1 MFSHCP
7 VWHSICLLL
16 LLIRA
21 GVVGEKKYNKKV
33 ICNRVQREKV
43 IMNSKKLERYQKGSL
58 SSSTTNRS
66 STVIDDADAHESNT
80 KKFSPCCLVG
90 NWPGDKLKQD
100 VSFTVEN
107 YIQFLNLSHPARI
120 VCCSASHWTW
130 LCYVVC
136 CCCRDRT
143 EISASSK
150 KNLSR
155 NSTNKSKSLL
165 LLPTFSL
172 PAAAVAGKKCKQHK
186 HFCLLQ
192 HTQENLREFLEKRER
207 GELLVQKTARLHS
220 NFLAPTQL
228 SSSTTSVYVSFDQAI
243 QLIAVDMPKIHSNF
257 SSHTTP
263 IALSVVVNEPH
274 INRCQEIDEHCEMSC
289 AHTLRPTARNTFII
303 RRSTMASHRR
313 CNKRTSM
320 TAADSQYLKYGQDFM
335 LECCESKH
343 RPLLLYS
350 SPQSPFGG
358 ASSASAH
365 SDYVFKVHGEMKQS
379 VGLALLK
386 GQQHVPASFFIWRM
400 YHINPDVRYETIGEN
415 IPVSLSSARFCLLE
429 MCVSCTAKVL
439 SSCVWTSSLT
449 SMIDCSI

>member
-1 MFSHCP
+1 MLSRRQLAGWQIEARCKFHSGKLYPILESLASGKNCLLLRLSLNLTLLCILLLLSWQDGNLSEQQKKSCPGIRLTRANLFFSFP
-7 VWHSICLLL
+7 HSLSPLLL
-16 LLIRA
+16 LL
-21 GVVGEKKYNKKV
+21 EKN
-33 ICNRVQREKV
+33 
-43 IMNSKKLERYQKGSL
+43 
-58 SSSTTNRS
+58 
-66 STVIDDADAHESNT
+66 ASNT
-80 KKFSPCCLVG
+80 
-90 NWPGDKLKQD
+90 N
-100 VSFTVEN
+100 
-107 YIQFLNLSHPARI
+107 
-120 VCCSASHWTW
+120 
-130 LCYVVC
+130 
-136 CCCRDRT
+136 
-143 EISASSK
+143 ISACC
-150 KNLSR
+150 N
-155 NSTNKSKSLL
+155 
-165 LLPTFSL
+165 
-172 PAAAVAGKKCKQHK
+172 
-186 HFCLLQ
+186 
-192 HTQENLREFLEKRER
+192 TQENLREFLEKRER